1 MTPLLYVGAG
11 GALGAM
17 ARFLVAG
24 WVQRA
29 AGGAFPWG
37 TLSVNVA
44 GAFAMGVVVA
54 IALKAASFPADLR
67 VFLTSGVLG
76 GFTTFSAFSVETA
89 LMIEKG
95 DFIPASLYIA
105 ASVILTVLF
114 LFCGLWLVRSIAA

>member
-17 ARFLVAG
+17 ARFLMAG

-54 IALKAASFPADLR
+54 LAMKAASFPADLR

-95 DFIPASLYIA
+95 DFLNATLYIA

>member
-17 ARFLVAG
+17 ARFLMAG
-24 WVQRA
+24 WVQKA
-29 AGGAFPWG
+29 SGGTFPWG

-44 GAFAMGVVVA
+44 GAFAMGLVVA
-54 IALKAASFPADLR
+54 VALKAASFPADLR

>member
-17 ARFLVAG
+17 ARFLMAG

-54 IALKAASFPADLR
+54 LAMKAASFPADLR

-95 DFIPASLYIA
+95 DFLNATLYIA

-114 LFCGLWLVRSIAA
+114 LFCGLWLVRRIAA

>member
-1 MTPLLYVGAG
+1 VTPLLYVGAG

>member
-1 MTPLLYVGAG
+1 VTPLLYVGAG

-17 ARFLVAG
+17 ARFLMAG

-54 IALKAASFPADLR
+54 LAMKAASFPADLR

-95 DFIPASLYIA
+95 DFLNATLYIA

>member
-17 ARFLVAG
+17 ARFLMAG
-24 WVQRA
+24 WVQKA
-29 AGGAFPWG
+29 SGGTFPWG

-44 GAFAMGVVVA
+44 GAFAMGLVVA
-54 IALKAASFPADLR
+54 VALKAASFPADLR

-95 DFIPASLYIA
+95 DLLPAGLYVV
-105 ASVILTVLF
+105 ASVTLTVLF

>member
-17 ARFLVAG
+17 ARFLMAG
-24 WVQRA
+24 WVQKA
-29 AGGAFPWG
+29 SGGTFPWG

-44 GAFAMGVVVA
+44 GAFAMGLVVA
-54 IALKAASFPADLR
+54 VALKAASFPADLR

-76 GFTTFSAFSVETA
+76 GFTSFSAFSVETA

-95 DFIPASLYIA
+95 DLLPAGLYVA
-105 ASVILTVLF
+105 ASVTLTVLF

>member
-17 ARFLVAG
+17 ARFLMAG
-24 WVQRA
+24 WVQKA
-29 AGGAFPWG
+29 SGGTFPWG

-44 GAFAMGVVVA
+44 GAFAMGLVVA
-54 IALKAASFPADLR
+54 VALKAASFPADLR

-95 DFIPASLYIA
+95 DLLPAGLYVA
-105 ASVILTVLF
+105 ASVTLTVLF

>member
-1 MTPLLYVGAG
+1 VTPLLYVGAG

-17 ARFLVAG
+17 ARFLMAG
-24 WVQRA
+24 WVQKA
-29 AGGAFPWG
+29 SGGTFPWG

-44 GAFAMGVVVA
+44 GAFAMGLVVA
-54 IALKAASFPADLR
+54 VALKAASFPADLR

-95 DFIPASLYIA
+95 DLLPAGLYVA
-105 ASVILTVLF
+105 ASVTLTVLF

>member
-17 ARFLVAG
+17 ARFLMAG
-24 WVQRA
+24 WVQKA
-29 AGGAFPWG
+29 SGGTFPWG

-44 GAFAMGVVVA
+44 GAFAMGLVVA
-54 IALKAASFPADLR
+54 VALKAASFPADLR

-95 DFIPASLYIA
+95 DLLPAGLYVA
-105 ASVILTVLF
+105 ASVTLTVLF
-114 LFCGLWLVRSIAA
+114 LCCGLWLVRSIAA